1 MEEDRNYPLNF
12 SEIEDLFI
20 KDPIE
25 IFKLLNRAY
34 NIVLYD
40 TNCFGFHANISG
52 GKYYPL
58 DFFNEND
65 VVVFASPIIREMNY
79 NSTNQVHPW
88 YLDYF
93 IALKTHVKA
102 LIFIDEADYINLLKI
117 GKPFLN
123 DIEQK
128 IKMAFFNSFKQS
140 AFVTSQINKLNITDE
155 NFYNDL
161 LDIANSEHNKKNRG
175 EIALFILVQIL
186 CLLKEKANYK
196 IFSDDSAEFPYLSS
210 LTKILEE
217 RYPKANIAYISTIR
231 NIQIL
236 TRSLNLSCQQ
246 ILDYLSN
253 IKRNEGRNIYL
264 RELPYETKRCVSK
277 SDEEIAK
284 DIIENKI
291 EILF

>member
-1 MEEDRNYPLNF
+1 MEEDRNYRLNF

-20 KDPIE
+20 NDPNE
-25 IFKLLNRAY
+25 IFKLLNRA
-34 NIVLYD
+34 NSIVLYD

-52 GKYYPL
+52 GKYYAL

-65 VVVFASPIIREMNY
+65 VVVFASHIIREMNY
-79 NSTNQVHPW
+79 NSTNQIQPW

-93 IALKTHVKA
+93 RALNNKVKA

-117 GKPFLN
+117 GRPSLNKIKEKIKYIFLN
-123 DIEQK
+123 S
-128 IKMAFFNSFKQS
+128 FNQS
-140 AFVTSQINKLNITDE
+140 AFVTAQIKKLNITDG

-161 LDIANSEHNKKNRG
+161 LDIANSEENKKNRG
-175 EIALFILVQIL
+175 EIALFTLVQIL

-196 IFSDDSAEFPYLSS
+196 IFSDDSDAFPYLSS
-210 LTKILEE
+210 LTKVLEE
-217 RYPKANIAYISTIR
+217 RYSKANIAYISTIR

-236 TRSLNLSCQQ
+236 THLLNLSYEQ
-246 ILDYLSN
+246 ILDYFNN

-264 RELPYETKRCVSK
+264 RELPYETKRCVLK
-277 SDEEIAK
+277 SDEELAK

-291 EILF
+291 EVLF

>member
-1 MEEDRNYPLNF
+1 M
-12 SEIEDLFI
+12 
-20 KDPIE
+20 
-25 IFKLLNRAY
+25 
-34 NIVLYD
+34 
-40 TNCFGFHANISG
+40 
-52 GKYYPL
+52 
-58 DFFNEND
+58 
-65 VVVFASPIIREMNY
+65 
-79 NSTNQVHPW
+79 
-88 YLDYF
+88 
-93 IALKTHVKA
+93 
-102 LIFIDEADYINLLKI
+102 IFIDEADYINLLEI

-140 AFVTSQINKLNITDE
+140 AFVTSQINKLNITDG

-161 LDIANSEHNKKNRG
+161 LDIANSERNKKTGG

-196 IFSDDSAEFPYLSS
+196 IFSDDSDAFPYLSS
-210 LTKILEE
+210 LTKILKE

-236 TRSLNLSCQQ
+236 TRSLNLSYQQ

-264 RELPYETKRCVSK
+264 RELP
-277 SDEEIAK
+277 K